1 MVSMGEPASSW
12 EDEVEELLRS
22 FLKIKCQQ
30 VMLIVVSTVLST
42 FSMGRAF
49 VRHSAIADLVF
60 P

>member
-1 MVSMGEPASSW
+1 MGEPASSW
-12 EDEVEELLRS
+12 EDEVEELLKS

-49 VRHSAIADLVF
+49 VRHSAVAELVF